1 MVEILKAF
9 KSAPPDDHPE
19 RTIDLESQPDDDSA
33 NVTVSSA
40 GWLSPRYATS
50 HPVQLD
56 WDAVTRNHCV
66 GLLPDTHEAEYY
78 KLLRIQIRQ
87 HMAERKWK
95 TVMIT
100 SVAPGEGK
108 TVTAINL
115 AAMMARE
122 YTQTILLVDTDLRNQ
137 AIRRYLGYDYDKGLA
152 DYLLDDCPL
161 QRIIVWPGIEKLT
174 LISGGR
180 TVNNSAET
188 LNSPRMLALVREMK
202 QRYGDRYIF
211 FDLPPMLGNSDA
223 LSFAPLVDAILLV
236 VAAGR
241 TPMPEVRKA
250 LALLPREKILGL
262 VLNRRP

>member
-1 MVEILKAF
+1 
-9 KSAPPDDHPE
+9 
-19 RTIDLESQPDDDSA
+19 
-33 NVTVSSA
+33 
-40 GWLSPRYATS
+40 
-50 HPVQLD
+50 
-56 WDAVTRNHCV
+56 
-66 GLLPDTHEAEYY
+66 
-78 KLLRIQIRQ
+78 
-87 HMAERKWK
+87 
-95 TVMIT
+95 
-100 SVAPGEGK
+100 
-108 TVTAINL
+108 
-115 AAMMARE
+115 
-122 YTQTILLVDTDLRNQ
+122 
-137 AIRRYLGYDYDKGLA
+137 LA

-211 FDLPPMLGNSDA
+211 FDLPPMLDNSDA